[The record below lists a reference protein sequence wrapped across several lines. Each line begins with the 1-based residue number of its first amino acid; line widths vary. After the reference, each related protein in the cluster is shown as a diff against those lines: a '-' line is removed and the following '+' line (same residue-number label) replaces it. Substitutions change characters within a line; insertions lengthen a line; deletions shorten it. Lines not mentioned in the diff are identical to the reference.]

1 MTTCPSRQ
9 PPPRPRHPLKPLHP
23 LPRSPQM
30 YKRRMDEWIKITW
43 LSQKLSL
50 EFYTQQFSTLFPL
63 LNKTTLSRDESR
75 DPRHWLPCIPSPP
88 SLIQTHLLYTH
99 HIPFRPTTTRGQGG
113 APTALNLLHPE
124 MPPPPLGT
132 ATTTHHPPICDH
144 RWAGPRLGQASCTR
158 GHAVTPPS
166 DGSPN
171 RLCSQYSSPSSLFF
185 PPHLFYFSLIP
196 KPEWHLKESC
206 DLKLEWHLII
216 SPIKKKCHPKHM

>member
-75 DPRHWLPCIPSPP
+75 DPRHWLSCIPSPP

-113 APTALNLLHPE
+113 APTAPNLLHPE
-124 MPPPPLGT
+124 MPPPHLAPPPLL
-132 ATTTHHPPICDH
+132 TTRPSVTTVGLAHDWGRPHAQGVMQSHPRAMGRRTDSVLNTPLPPLYFFHH
-144 RWAGPRLGQASCTR
+144 TFF
-158 GHAVTPPS
+158 T
-166 DGSPN
+166 SPWF
-171 RLCSQYSSPSSLFF
+171 RSQND
-185 PPHLFYFSLIP
+185 I
-196 KPEWHLKESC
+196 
-206 DLKLEWHLII
+206 
-216 SPIKKKCHPKHM
+216 